1 MKAIVVMNP
10 KGGSG
15 KSTLSTNLAGYFAR
29 HGAGA
34 MLGDIDKQQSSRA
47 WLALRP
53 ADAPP
58 IATWEIGSDNLAR
71 PPKGLSHVVL
81 DTPAGLGGKTLEKV
95 IKVASK
101 IIVPVQASPF
111 DMWAVEAF
119 LEQVTS
125 LKAVTKGKAD
135 IALVGMRVDPRTR
148 SAETLRDF
156 MAGLNVRVLTFLRP
170 TQLYVQAAAAGL
182 TLFDLPASKVQKDL
196 AEWQPLLDWV
206 ERER

>member
-34 MLGDIDKQQSSRA
+34 MLGDVDRQQSSRR

-53 ADAPP
+53 DAVPH
-58 IATWEIGSDNLAR
+58 ISTWEVGSDNMAR
-71 PPKGLSHVVL
+71 PPKSVSHVVL
-81 DTPAGLGGKTLEKV
+81 DTPAGLNGKALEKV
-95 IKVASK
+95 IKVAYK

-119 LEQVTS
+119 LDQVTC

-148 SAETLRDF
+148 SAETLRNF

-170 TQLYVQAAAAGL
+170 TQLYVQAATSGL
-182 TLFDLPASKVQKDL
+182 TIFDLPASKVQKDL
-196 AEWQPLLDWV
+196 EEWQPLLEWV